1 MEKCDCVL
9 DNIYKFTIRLDL
21 NNGRLWIPKLVLS
34 KALEN
39 DFKSFNFKHHIQFLR
54 VSKKYDVTP
63 KGFKIKQMAKIHPAS
78 NSFINEWRTSI
89 KDTERQLITKVFEEN
104 RKNLTAQLNNSEN
117 NIAVCLKKKDDMTVI
132 QKMNSSQ
139 NVDNEHLDTL
149 QNNILKSSA
158 NQDGTESEQNLT
170 DLVEIVA
177 NLIKDDIPPTLNV
190 SEQDLC
196 SYGEMSNT
204 TYACQINEESNRI
217 KGKFVSDNVFNLSRR
232 NNTDDKLS
240 MLSKNLSFVP
250 TPEKIDRWQVKNNLT
265 KFGRNIRSTMY
276 FLNEPSPSFSE
287 VLAFKTPSKWTP
299 NIKDTHL
306 VLFPSEVEDEIM

>member
-1 MEKCDCVL
+1 
-9 DNIYKFTIRLDL
+9 
-21 NNGRLWIPKLVLS
+21 
-34 KALEN
+34 
-39 DFKSFNFKHHIQFLR
+39 
-54 VSKKYDVTP
+54 
-63 KGFKIKQMAKIHPAS
+63 
-78 NSFINEWRTSI
+78 
-89 KDTERQLITKVFEEN
+89 
-104 RKNLTAQLNNSEN
+104 
-117 NIAVCLKKKDDMTVI
+117 
-132 QKMNSSQ
+132 
-139 NVDNEHLDTL
+139 
-149 QNNILKSSA
+149 
-158 NQDGTESEQNLT
+158 
-170 DLVEIVA
+170 
-177 NLIKDDIPPTLNV
+177 
-190 SEQDLC
+190 
-196 SYGEMSNT
+196 MSNT